1 MAYSFKNSKG
11 VTYYLHTMIVK
22 LKGSGKKQQ
31 IFWFATK
38 VGSRALDALPKGYK
52 VVTSKKTGLPF
63 VKKG

>member
-11 VTYYLHTMIVK
+11 VTYYLHTMMVK

-38 VGSRALDALPKGYK
+38 VGNRALDALPKGYK